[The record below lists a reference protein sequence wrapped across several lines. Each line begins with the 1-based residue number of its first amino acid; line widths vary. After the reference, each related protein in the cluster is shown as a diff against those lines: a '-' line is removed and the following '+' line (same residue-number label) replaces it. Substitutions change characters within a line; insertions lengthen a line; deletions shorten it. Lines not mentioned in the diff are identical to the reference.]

1 MVEPRIGLLRLL
13 PSRLQAR
20 PSKEECARSLQLL
33 GVVDPLEVSGGIIQK
48 QSAKPYRLVSARS
61 CLTTPLAREL
71 RLTASESLRDRI
83 VKEKALCIFRLRP
96 ECRVMTGWVD
106 PITNIDVRESYLQ
119 NITFHIFSLSMEGD
133 IGQDSENNGTE
144 GQECKCVAPLF
155 GACDPMTEGE
165 CKVVPGSADL
175 TGRILNKVNSVDL
188 GKEFFTSSKEYGTM
202 HIGEKPTVT
211 GHWSTGWW
219 GEAIWNLITLLVT
232 GTIHTYQGIDL
243 NGNYE
248 WRGDTHTW
256 SKHVDIDA
264 WLPVR
269 GSLTWSWD

>member
-1 MVEPRIGLLRLL
+1 ML
-13 PSRLQAR
+13 PISNRLQATK
-20 PSKEECARSLQLL
+20 PSEEECARRLLSL
-33 GVVDPLEVSGGIIQK
+33 GVVDPLEVSGGLIEK
-48 QSAKPYRLVSARS
+48 QPERPYSLVSVRS
-61 CLTTPLAREL
+61 RLTTPIGPEFRL
-71 RLTASESLRDRI
+71 RVKENLRDRF
-83 VKEKALCIFRLRP
+83 VKESALCILKLRP
-96 ECRVMTGWVD
+96 ECRITTGYID
-106 PITNIDVRESYLQ
+106 PLSNIDVRETYLQ

-188 GKEFFTSSKEYGTM
+188 GKEIFTSSKEYGTM
-202 HIGEKPTVT
+202 HVGEKPTVT

-219 GEAIWNLITLLVT
+219 GEAIWNLITLFVT
-232 GTIHTYQGIDL
+232 GSIHTYQGIDL

-269 GSLTWSWD
+269 GGLIWSWN